1 MGALAHRF
9 TRQGFLRFRH
19 PAGPAKEKP
28 RSVPGPVGAHWHPL
42 GGRASSATAYAVP
55 ARLPVM
61 KGTNRRFV
69 GNSDSKAAG
78 PDEETG
84 GFAFVPHTC
93 RFLGRYRAGRR
104 SEYCPR
110 QGVDP
115 KRSLGTVHPDASK
128 ITPVGSMSSALLSI
142 HTDFLEYRGN
152 RIGGRRKFPAI
163 LPDLALC
170 WLLLIP
176 IAPKVAP
183 RSPTDRG

>member
-28 RSVPGPVGAHWHPL
+28 RSVPGPSRCSLAPA
-42 GGRASSATAYAVP
+42 GGTIQLKKTYAMP

-84 GFAFVPHTC
+84 GFAFVPHAC

-104 SEYCPR
+104 SQYCPR

-115 KRSLGTVHPDASK
+115 KRSLGTVRPDASK
-128 ITPVGSMSSALLSI
+128 ITPVGNMSSALSSI
-142 HTDFLEYRGN
+142 HTDFLEYRRN
-152 RIGGRRKFPAI
+152 RIGGRRKFPAT

-176 IAPKVAP
+176 IAPKVAL